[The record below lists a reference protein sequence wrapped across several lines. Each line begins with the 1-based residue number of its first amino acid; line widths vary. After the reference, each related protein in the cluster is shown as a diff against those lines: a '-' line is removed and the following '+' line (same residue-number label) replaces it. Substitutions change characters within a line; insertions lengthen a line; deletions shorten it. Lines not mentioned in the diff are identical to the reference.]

1 MSSLMEI
8 LMNSVHTIQKTIR
21 LSPELWLL
29 AEQAMMHGKFRNIND
44 FIRTCIRS
52 YIDETGD
59 TLGSRRY
66 FNNRM
71 SQRMDRQEATSLWS
85 TLQTQMLTARGIFTI
100 LDELTPEDAEVEP
113 PTPDMQMDHAT
124 EASKRFLAKF
134 LDDQNQIIAQ
144 LEQHLSKKHAA
155 KSEKPDKTGKS

>member
-1 MSSLMEI
+1 MEI

-21 LSPELWLL
+21 LTPELWLL

-52 YIDETGD
+52 YVDETGD

-71 SQRMDRQEATSLWS
+71 SQRMDRLEATSLWS
-85 TLQTQMLTARGIFTI
+85 ALQTQKTQMLMARGIFTI
-100 LDELTPEDAEVEP
+100 LDELTPEDADAEP
-113 PTPDMQMDHAT
+113 PTPDVQIAHAS

-134 LDDQNQIIAQ
+134 LDDQSQIILQ

-155 KSEKPDKTGKS
+155 KSDKPDKTGKS

>member
-1 MSSLMEI
+1 
-8 LMNSVHTIQKTIR
+8 MNSVHTIQKTIR

-52 YIDETGD
+52 YVDETGD

-71 SQRMDRQEATSLWS
+71 SQRMDRLEATSLWS
-85 TLQTQMLTARGIFTI
+85 ALQTQMLMARGIFTI
-100 LDELTPEDAEVEP
+100 LDELTPEDADAEP
-113 PTPDMQMDHAT
+113 PAPDMQLALAAD
-124 EASKRFLAKF
+124 ASKRFLAKF
-134 LDDQNQIIAQ
+134 LDDQSQIIVQ
-144 LEQHLSKKHAA
+144 LEQYLSKKHAA
-155 KSEKPDKTGKS
+155 RSDKLDKTGKS

>member
-1 MSSLMEI
+1 MEI

-71 SQRMDRQEATSLWS
+71 SQRMDRLEATSLWS

-100 LDELTPEDAEVEP
+100 LDELSPEDSEAEP
-113 PTPDMQMDHAT
+113 PNPEEQMARAS
-124 EASKRFLAKF
+124 EASKRFLARF
-134 LDDQNQIIAQ
+134 LEEQTPVIAQ
-144 LEQHLSKKHAA
+144 LEQYLGKKNAA
-155 KSEKPDKTGKS
+155 KNDKPKSGKAGP

>member
-1 MSSLMEI
+1 MSAP
-8 LMNSVHTIQKTIR
+8 HTIQKTIR
-21 LSPELWLL
+21 LTPELWLL

-71 SQRMDRQEATSLWS
+71 SQRMDRLEATSLWS
-85 TLQTQMLTARGIFTI
+85 ALQTQMVMARGIFTV
-100 LDELTPEDAEVEP
+100 LDELTPEDSDAEP
-113 PTPDMQMDHAT
+113 PTPDMQMAFAS

-134 LDDQNQIIAQ
+134 LEDQSQIILQ
-144 LEQHLSKKHAA
+144 LEQHLSKKQAA
-155 KSEKPDKTGKS
+155 KSDKPDKTGKS